1 MKLVHS
7 VQELRSAISD
17 AKRKGAS
24 IGFVPT
30 MGALHEGHASL
41 MHAARENNDFVVLSI
56 FVNPTQ
62 FGANE
67 DFSKYPRTLPEDCKI
82 AENAGVDLVFAP
94 SSEEVY
100 PPGFET
106 FVEVGSIAAP
116 LCGKFRPGH
125 FRGVATVVNRLF
137 QLVEPTR
144 AYFGQKDIQQCL
156 VLIRMVQDFGTNVE
170 LVICPTLREKDG
182 LAMSSRNRYMSAAE
196 REEALVIYRAMQA
209 VKQAKQKGE
218 TSVEKLVSLASL
230 ELKKSPSFTVQ
241 YVEILSYPD
250 LKVIS
255 DVSST
260 SVLAIAGFMGKTR
273 LIDNEILEQKP

>member
-1 MKLVHS
+1 
-7 VQELRSAISD
+7 
-17 AKRKGAS
+17 
-24 IGFVPT
+24 
-30 MGALHEGHASL
+30 
-41 MHAARENNDFVVLSI
+41 
-56 FVNPTQ
+56 
-62 FGANE
+62 
-67 DFSKYPRTLPEDCKI
+67 
-82 AENAGVDLVFAP
+82 
-94 SSEEVY
+94 
-100 PPGFET
+100 
-106 FVEVGSIAAP
+106 
-116 LCGKFRPGH
+116 
-125 FRGVATVVNRLF
+125 
-137 QLVEPTR
+137 VEPTR